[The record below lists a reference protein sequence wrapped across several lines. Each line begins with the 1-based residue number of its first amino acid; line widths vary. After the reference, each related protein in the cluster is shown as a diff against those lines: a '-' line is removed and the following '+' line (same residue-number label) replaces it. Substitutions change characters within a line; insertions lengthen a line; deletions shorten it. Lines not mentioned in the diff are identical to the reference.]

1 MAASSPR
8 TVVVTVVLCVVLRV
22 IVEVMVVDVAVQTGI
37 APDQAGAPT
46 TAMEAA
52 TAVLP
57 SGCWLPS
64 CGFPKSHG
72 HSLGN
77 NHGIPSFWSCD

>member
-8 TVVVTVVLCVVLRV
+8 TVVVTVVLRVVLRV

-37 APDQAGAPT
+37 APDQAVAPT

-52 TAVLP
+52 SKWLLVAWLLP
-57 SGCWLPS
+57 
-64 CGFPKSHG
+64 
-72 HSLGN
+72 
-77 NHGIPSFWSCD
+77 